1 MGIVLRSREPR
12 FCTWKGAFIS
22 SATPESGSDL
32 RIAASP
38 ADYAVART
46 LILEYADWLGVDLDF
61 QGFDEEIGD
70 LAGVYGPPA
79 GRLFL
84 AFDGAAPIG
93 CVGLRPLAA
102 EGEAEMKRLFVR
114 PEFRGRGVAR
124 RLVRAVIEAAKQIGF
139 CTLRLDTWP
148 PRMAQADAM
157 YRRLGFFP
165 TPPYYNNPV
174 MEVVFYALALKPP
187 AQESGGGGPR

>member
-1 MGIVLRSREPR
+1 MRASEI
-12 FCTWKGAFIS
+12 
-22 SATPESGSDL
+22 PESEIDL
-32 RIAASP
+32 RVAASS

-46 LILEYADWLGVDLDF
+46 LILEYADWLGVDLAF

-70 LAGVYGPPA
+70 LARVYGPPA

-84 AFDGAAPIG
+84 AFDAAVPVG

-102 EGEAEMKRLFVR
+102 KGEAEMKRLFVR
-114 PEFRGRGVAR
+114 PEYRGRGVAG
-124 RLVRAVIEAAKQIGF
+124 RLVQAVITAARQNGVI
-139 CTLRLDTWP
+139 TLRLDTWP

-157 YRRLGFFP
+157 YRRLGFVP

-174 MEVVFYALALKPP
+174 MEVVFYALALDRTPA
-187 AQESGGGGPR
+187 AQESGGGGPC